1 MTENKK
7 PEWFEIIDA
16 DEKPAPRKVSK
27 TRPISAIL
35 VTGLMLGIGF
45 VIVQS
50 QDQTP
55 ASATSAGVR
64 QVQSAHAN
72 PTTADDSVNEV
83 TAANNVANPSIAN
96 LPTRGGDDDHDDEG
110 DDD

>member
-50 QDQTP
+50 QHQSP
-55 ASATSAGVR
+55 ASATSALVR

-72 PTTADDSVNEV
+72 PTTAADSVNEV